1 LKTWR
6 RRIFPP
12 EYVSKEK
19 GHGRIE
25 VRKIRT
31 STALND
37 YVTFPYVEQV
47 CRIERITCKLNGELL
62 RQEVAYGITSLP
74 PEKADAKRLLALNR
88 GHWTIENRL
97 HWVRDVT
104 FDEDRSQ
111 IRTGQGPQTMATLRN
126 LAISLFRLQKVNNIA
141 QALRTFGRNP
151 ERALQYL
158 GL

>member
-1 LKTWR
+1 V
-6 RRIFPP
+6 RRIK
-12 EYVSKEK
+12 S
-19 GHGRIE
+19 
-25 VRKIRT
+25 

-47 CRIERITCKLNGELL
+47 CRIERTTYKLTGELF
-62 RQEVAYGITSLP
+62 RHEVAYGITSLSP
-74 PEKADAKRLLALNR
+74 AKADAKRLLALNR

-111 IRTGQGPQTMATLRN
+111 IRTGRGPQTMATLRN
-126 LAISLFRLQKVNNIA
+126 LAISLFRLQKMNNIA
-141 QALRTFGRNP
+141 KALRTLGRNP
-151 ERALQYL
+151 EKALQFL